1 VSLRVRLALVVATTF
16 AIVVVGCVYA
26 AHVSAQNELR
36 AETERFLENRARDP
50 RITGERDNPFFPGH
64 GPNRNDARP
73 PFIEPDAIT
82 QFLNADGQVVGA
94 FEDLPALPV
103 DERDR
108 EIAAAG
114 EGKQL
119 RNASV
124 AGEEYRVITVGIPG
138 GGAAQ
143 IGRSIEEAND
153 VLATL
158 DMRLL
163 LIALVGTVVAAALA
177 WLIASRLV
185 RPVERLTTAA
195 EHVAATQDL
204 SQQIDV
210 ERRDELGRL
219 AASFNT
225 MLVALA
231 NSREQQQR
239 LVLDASHEL
248 RTPLTALRTNIELLQ
263 RARDIDDAERS
274 ELLDAALVE
283 LQELGDLS
291 AEMVEL
297 ATDARADE
305 PLQEIN
311 LATIAESVVE
321 RQRRRTGRTI
331 TFTTEEP
338 ATLVVR
344 AAALERAI
352 GNLVDNAC
360 KFSPPDTA
368 VDVVVDHA
376 RIDVRDRGPG
386 VAVEEREYVFDRF
399 YRATTART
407 EPGSGLGLS
416 IVKQIVE
423 MHGGTVALVGLDE
436 GGTIARIELPAGR

>member
-26 AHVSAQNELR
+26 AHVSARNELR
-36 AETERFLENRARDP
+36 AETEHFLENRARDP
-50 RITGERDNPFFPGH
+50 RITGERDNPFFPGR
-64 GPNRNDARP
+64 GPNRNEARP
-73 PFIEPDAIT
+73 PFIEPDAVT
-82 QFLNADGQVVGA
+82 QFLNADGKIVGA
-94 FEDLPALPV
+94 FEDLPPLPV
-103 DERDR
+103 DQRDK

-114 EGKQL
+114 EGKRL
-119 RNASV
+119 RNATV
-124 AGEEYRVITVGIPG
+124 DGEEYRVITVGLPG

-143 IGRSIEEAND
+143 IGRSIDEAND

-158 DMRLL
+158 DVSLL
-163 LIALVGTVVAAALA
+163 LIALVGTAVAAALA

-210 ERRDELGRL
+210 EGRDELGRL

-263 RARDIDDAERS
+263 RARDMDDAQRS

-305 PLQEIN
+305 PLQEVN
-311 LATIAESVVE
+311 LATIAEAVVE

-331 TFTTEEP
+331 TMTTDDP

-344 AAALERAI
+344 AAALERAV

-368 VDVVVDHA
+368 VDVIVDHA

-386 VAVEEREYVFDRF
+386 ITAEEREHVFDRF

-407 EPGSGLGLS
+407 KPGSGLGLS

-423 MHGGTVALVGLDE
+423 MHGGTVALIGLNE
-436 GGTIARIELPAGR
+436 GGTIARIELPDGR